1 MMRGFV
7 DEKIIVKYPEYT
19 PAGRFAKVTE
29 HHLKPEPIPDQAT
42 LEAQAGYELGLL
54 LNYMVKPA
62 ALAHKGGPL
71 PVGLWAP
78 WTSQATLD
86 RLSAA
91 INARFVRSWACQH
104 LARQCNYT
112 KLDLWWLVRDPPSAG
127 AVAPPPAALPPADA
141 VAKPAQPTLITPSR
155 EFNYRDHIL

>member
-1 MMRGFV
+1 MTPQDASSLGHVCNHFARGAHS
-7 DEKIIVKYPEYT
+7 P
-19 PAGRFAKVTE
+19 GRR
-29 HHLKPEPIPDQAT
+29 QM
-42 LEAQAGYELGLL
+42 GWG
-54 LNYMVKPA
+54 
-62 ALAHKGGPL
+62 ALAQNGGPL

-141 VAKPAQPTLITPSR
+141 VAKPAQPTLITP
-155 EFNYRDHIL
+155 